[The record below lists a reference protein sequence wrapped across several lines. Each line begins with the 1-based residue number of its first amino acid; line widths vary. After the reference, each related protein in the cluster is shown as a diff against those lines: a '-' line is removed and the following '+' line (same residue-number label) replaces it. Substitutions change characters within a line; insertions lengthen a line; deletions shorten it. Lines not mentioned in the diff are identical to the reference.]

1 MVTSTVTNVPA
12 VAIAVVPN
20 GVPAEGTVFF
30 VTHDHDVIDEVA
42 TRIWHF
48 EGGHIDDFKGPYE
61 EFMVYAQQKAAEKQK
76 VAAGRGKK

>member
-1 MVTSTVTNVPA
+1 
-12 VAIAVVPN
+12 
-20 GVPAEGTVFF
+20 
-30 VTHDHDVIDEVA
+30 VIDEVA